1 MSKFNFDAKLG
12 PALNELRKYQASVK
26 RENQSKEEINSQ
38 LKGDVLGLPL
48 VIKIEDVKPF
58 ERNQFAEMVIEP
70 QNAARRLRMK
80 RRLEGGPQKEIA
92 ASSINSARPT
102 LIKKMKIEP
111 TPEARG
117 TWFSKPFNIK
127 AEEST
132 ILQSAQKVQLP
143 KKDAH
148 LIEDHNYALVK
159 FEVKTE
165 PPDQEATWIPDRE
178 ALIQTIE
185 ETVETCEEDATE
197 PAQKEEVIV
206 ISSQDEM
213 KPKPVKEVLA
223 ISDDCYVVQPIKDE
237 NETDQVIEI
246 SSESESESL
255 TNDSWEEQGYS
266 SDTTDSSSEPTDDS
280 YYDDDDDQEPSET
293 SDTSEE
299 DEPPPPTVKKGKI
312 HGCQITKH
320 TPSICV

>member
-1 MSKFNFDAKLG
+1 
-12 PALNELRKYQASVK
+12 
-26 RENQSKEEINSQ
+26 
-38 LKGDVLGLPL
+38 
-48 VIKIEDVKPF
+48 
-58 ERNQFAEMVIEP
+58 
-70 QNAARRLRMK
+70 MK
-80 RRLEGGPQKEIA
+80 RRLDGLPEKQIT
-92 ASSINSARPT
+92 ASSTNSTRPT

-117 TWFSKPFNIK
+117 TWFSTPFNIK

-132 ILQSAQKVQLP
+132 IIQRARKVQLP

-148 LIEDHNYALVK
+148 LIEDHNYAQVK
-159 FEVKTE
+159 FEVKPFPLKTQT
-165 PPDQEATWIPDRE
+165 PDQETTWIPDRE
-178 ALIQTIE
+178 AIIQTIE
-185 ETVETCEEDATE
+185 ETVEAREEDATK
-197 PAQKEEVIV
+197 PAQGEVIV
-206 ISSQDEM
+206 ISSQDDM
-213 KPKPVKEVLA
+213 IPKPMKEAIV
-223 ISDDCYVVQPIKDE
+223 ISDDCFVVQPIKDE

-280 YYDDDDDQEPSET
+280 YDDDDDDQEPSET

-320 TPSICV
+320 TP